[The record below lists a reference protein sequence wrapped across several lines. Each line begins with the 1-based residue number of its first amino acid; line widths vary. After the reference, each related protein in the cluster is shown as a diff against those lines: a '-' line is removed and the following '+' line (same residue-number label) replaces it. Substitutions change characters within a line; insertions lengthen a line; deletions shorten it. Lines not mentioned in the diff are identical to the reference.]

1 MNSDRP
7 DGQGQFRRG
16 DGPNEQDRTV
26 MAGGGADGSGYL
38 SAGATIDGTYKVL
51 SFLGA
56 GAAGQVYK
64 VEHIIMGKTYA
75 LKILMGTEV
84 SPIALQRFK
93 TEIQV
98 ISRLSHPNVVQVHNS
113 GVHNGS
119 MPYYVMDLIEGATLA
134 DMIEAS
140 RKQGLPLLETLDMF
154 AAVAHALA
162 AAHEKNIVHR
172 DIKPGNIV
180 LSNDTAPIGD
190 RVKVVDFG
198 IAKLTGRDNGQALT
212 SKGEIFGSPLYMSP
226 EQCMGGR
233 IDARSDIYSLGCTL
247 FEALTGSPPFQG
259 KNIVETFTLHM
270 EAPPPRLSDRQPGRK
285 YPAALEEL
293 ISQLLEKLPDDRCQN
308 MLQVVEILE
317 TIREEASPKKD
328 QAMQSQTKRIR
339 RPAAKPV
346 TVEEQKPLKAVVILS
361 VGLVLGTALTGL
373 ILLKSDLLPWTKKST
388 GAVPLGSGAIE
399 HDIKIV
405 DASSQ
410 LVETAKR
417 EKESAL
423 SGTGSRSEKTSSA
436 LSADK
441 ITPGCFYT
449 GIIKQYGTT
458 FDHYKFPNKKSAGF
472 VSYHE
477 VIDTR
482 GTVTKETSPS
492 QEKGDRLAGGIDDI
506 SLFTKIVDDNAK
518 SKKANAIIKE
528 SMDVMPGARMFYTPL
543 RIALENPS
551 YMTGFRK
558 QDITGLSLA
567 GVKKNVDKLLSTAA
581 NYFINLEAIDLENS
595 AADDR
600 AVETLNKLPKLVYLK
615 TAGSKVSPK
624 ALAKLT
630 CLPHLFT
637 FSLSHLGRESG
648 TILTKL
654 QSSNKV
660 LNELEIS
667 DSPIHKAELA
677 VLVSIPSLKTL
688 VLRNTQTK
696 AKDLEALQHYR
707 GSLKV
712 LNCTVEPE
720 ASAEILT
727 QMPLAYAQLGNK
739 KWNEE
744 TNSKVLNILA
754 KRFTR
759 RYCSIEVETGAEN
772 PALYRE

>member
-1 MNSDRP
+1 M
-7 DGQGQFRRG
+7 
-16 DGPNEQDRTV
+16 
-26 MAGGGADGSGYL
+26 DGSGYL

-64 VEHIIMGKTYA
+64 VEHLIMGKTYA

-84 SPIALQRFK
+84 SPVALQRFK
-93 TEIQV
+93 TEIHV
-98 ISRLSHPNVVQVHNS
+98 ISKLSHPNVVQVHNS
-113 GVHNGS
+113 GIHNET

-180 LSNDTAPIGD
+180 LANDTAPIGD

-198 IAKLTGRDNGQALT
+198 IAKLTGRDSGQALT

-270 EAPPPRLSDRQPGRK
+270 EAPPPRLSDRQTGRK

-317 TIREEASPKKD
+317 TIREEASPKKE
-328 QAMQSQTKRIR
+328 QALQSQTKRIR

-346 TVEEQKPLKAVVILS
+346 TVEEQKPLKAVVVLS

-373 ILLKSDLLPWTKKST
+373 ILLKSDLLPWSKKST
-388 GAVPLGSGAIE
+388 SAVPLGSGRIE
-399 HDIKIV
+399 NDTKIL
-405 DASSQ
+405 DASSR
-410 LVETAKR
+410 VAEDAKL

-423 SGTGSRSEKTSSA
+423 SGGGSQPETKTAA
-436 LSADK
+436 LSEDK
-441 ITPGCFYT
+441 ITPGCFYK
-449 GIIKQYGTT
+449 GPVNQYGSV
-458 FDHYKFPNKKSAGF
+458 FDHFQFPNKKSAGF

-482 GTVTKETSPS
+482 GAVTKKAPPAQDT
-492 QEKGDRLAGGIDDI
+492 GDRLAGGIDDI

-518 SKKANAIIKE
+518 SSKANAIIKD
-528 SMDVMPGARMFYTPL
+528 SIDVTPGAKMFYTPL
-543 RIALENPS
+543 RMALDNPK

-558 QDITGLSLA
+558 HDITGLSLA
-567 GVKKNVDKLLSTAA
+567 GVKKNPDKLLSTAA
-581 NYFINLEAIDLENS
+581 NYFAKLEAINLEGS
-595 AADDR
+595 TADDR
-600 AVETLNKLPKLVYLK
+600 VVDTLNKLPELVYLK
-615 TAGSKVSPK
+615 TAQSKISPM
-624 ALAKLT
+624 ALAKLH
-630 CLPHLFT
+630 CLPNLFI
-637 FSLSHLGRESG
+637 LSVSNLGGDSKSF
-648 TILTKL
+648 LTKL
-654 QSSNKV
+654 QASGKQ
-660 LNELEIS
+660 LHDLHIS
-667 DSPIHKAELA
+667 DSPIHKEELEII
-677 VLVSIPSLKTL
+677 LSLPSLKTL
-688 VLRNTQTK
+688 ELKNTQTT
-696 AKDLEALQHYR
+696 AKDLETLRNYR
-707 GSLKV
+707 GTLRI
-712 LNCTVEPE
+712 LNCPAEPE
-720 ASAEILT
+720 KSAEILT
-727 QMPLAYAQLGNK
+727 QMRLASVQFGNK
-739 KWNEE
+739 RWSEK
-744 TNSKVLNILA
+744 TNARVFNILA

-759 RYCSIEVETGAEN
+759 DLCSIEVETSSES
-772 PALYRE
+772 PTLYRE